1 MKKSSQP
8 DIEVL
13 LASVSEDEFLKFA
26 KEYFGSHSEMQAAFR
41 KRFLLA
47 VTQGPAEFDCKK
59 EVAKCYRHK
68 MKQVRW
74 ERDWSHQ
81 PAYLDWEAVGKDL
94 RRLVSR
100 VEAFTT
106 EKPELALETAFGIME
121 MNFIQYEEEFLGER
135 EDWDEEDFCT
145 AECIELIRKAFWSPE
160 LTAKQ
165 ILDACDR
172 LERLETSPVFCESD
186 YGIEDLLYETR
197 RDLVSDDEYL
207 EILKRSFQNAES
219 WQKEGTACEIWD
231 FLVEVGREQEAVAF
245 FGEHKESEELRG
257 RYVEMLLS
265 RKAYNEALE
274 LADEGVR
281 IARKQDYS
289 GNVCK
294 WLQVKLRIFEAQGDQ
309 VSEMAVMFEL
319 MKDSWAE
326 EIMEYYHR
334 LKKMVPQ
341 DEWSACLEKIF
352 GILQKKC
359 GDSADSVLTEIYV
372 EEGLRD
378 RLYQHLM
385 SADRCLFDGVEHYAK
400 LFDKEKQGSLV
411 SRLESGFKAG
421 LGYNPSRK
429 TYKDLAAR
437 LKRLSKICPAGRQLA
452 SDVRNYYLVTYPN
465 RPALREEMER
475 VKW

>member
-8 DIEVL
+8 DIEAL
-13 LASVSEDEFLKFA
+13 LTSVSEDEFLKFA

-41 KRFLLA
+41 KRFPLA
-47 VTQGPAEFDCKK
+47 VTQGSAEFDCKK

-100 VEAFTT
+100 VEAFAA
-106 EKPELALETAFGIME
+106 EKPALALETAFGIIE
-121 MNFIQYEEEFLGER
+121 MNSIQYEEEFLGER

-172 LERLETSPVFCESD
+172 LERLETSPVFCEND
-186 YGIEDLLYETR
+186 YGVEDLLYETR

-207 EILKRSFQNAES
+207 EILKRSFRNAES
-219 WQKEGTACEIWD
+219 WQKDGVACEIWD
-231 FLVEVGREQEAVAF
+231 FLVEADREQEAVAF

-257 RYVEMLLS
+257 RYVEILLS
-265 RKAYNEALE
+265 RKAYKEALE
-274 LADEGVR
+274 VADEGVR
-281 IARKQDYS
+281 IARKQDYC

-294 WLQVKLRIFEAQGDQ
+294 WLQVKLGIFEAQGDRA
-309 VSEMAVMFEL
+309 SEIAVMFEL
-319 MKDSWAE
+319 MKDSWSE

-334 LKKMVPQ
+334 LKKMVSQ
-341 DEWSACLEKIF
+341 DEWGECLKKIF
-352 GILQKKC
+352 GTLQKKY
-359 GDSADSVLTEIYV
+359 GDSADSVLTDIYV
-372 EEGLRD
+372 EEGLLD
-378 RLYQHLM
+378 RLYLHLM
-385 SADRCLFDGVEHYAK
+385 SVDLCLFDGIEHYAK
-400 LFDKEKQGSLV
+400 LFDKQKQGSLV
-411 SRLESGFKAG
+411 SRLEPSLKSG

-437 LKRLSKICPAGRQLA
+437 LKRLSKICSAGKQLA
-452 SDVRNYYLVTYPN
+452 NEVRNYYLSTYPN
-465 RPALREEMER
+465 RPALREELER
-475 VKW
+475 VTF